1 MRYAYP
7 VALDPEPDGSAI
19 NVSFPDVPEALTWGD
34 EAAEA
39 LALAEDCLVTAL
51 SFYVKAGK
59 ALPKPSPAS
68 GRPLIAVPPL
78 VAVKLALYGAMREE
92 EVSEAELARRI
103 GVDEKVVA
111 ALLDLQRR
119 THLGQLDRAL
129 AALGVELEV
138 TVRRAA

>member
-34 EAAEA
+34 DESES
-39 LALAEDCLVTAL
+39 LDLAEDCLVTAL

-59 ALPKPSPAS
+59 ALPKPSPAR

-78 VAVKLALYGAMREE
+78 VAVKLALYGAMREQ

-103 GVDEKVVA
+103 GLDEKVVA

-119 THLGQLDRAL
+119 TYLGQLDRAL
-129 AALGVELEV
+129 AALGVDLEV

>member
-34 EAAEA
+34 DESES
-39 LALAEDCLVTAL
+39 LDLAEDCLVTAL

-59 ALPKPSPAS
+59 ALPKPSPAR

-78 VAVKLALYGAMREE
+78 VAVKLALYGAMREQ

-119 THLGQLDRAL
+119 TYLGQLDRAL

-138 TVRRAA
+138 TVRSAA